1 MIDINRAKNAFDE
14 YVKNYNPENGK
25 IRLKISHIKR
35 VASISKDIATE
46 LGLSKEDIQLAEL
59 IGLLH
64 DIGRFEQVRIYNTFV
79 DKNSINHGQLGA
91 KILFEDGLIRNF
103 VEDNQYDEIIR
114 KAIVNHNRAKIED
127 GLDERELMHCKIIR
141 DSDKTDIYYVLSVE
155 DTKNCYETGDMT
167 KEKITPEI
175 YKEFIEEHSIDY
187 KKMQSSADILVGHF
201 AYAFD
206 YNYNY
211 GLKILENKG
220 YIDKLYNKFSF
231 NDKVTQ
237 DMCDNIYK
245 ETKQYI
251 AMKLQEN

>member
-114 KAIVNHNRAKIED
+114 KAIV
-127 GLDERELMHCKIIR
+127 M
-141 DSDKTDIYYVLSVE
+141 VL
-155 DTKNCYETGDMT
+155 K
-167 KEKITPEI
+167 
-175 YKEFIEEHSIDY
+175 
-187 KKMQSSADILVGHF
+187 
-201 AYAFD
+201 
-206 YNYNY
+206 
-211 GLKILENKG
+211 
-220 YIDKLYNKFSF
+220 
-231 NDKVTQ
+231 
-237 DMCDNIYK
+237 
-245 ETKQYI
+245 
-251 AMKLQEN
+251 